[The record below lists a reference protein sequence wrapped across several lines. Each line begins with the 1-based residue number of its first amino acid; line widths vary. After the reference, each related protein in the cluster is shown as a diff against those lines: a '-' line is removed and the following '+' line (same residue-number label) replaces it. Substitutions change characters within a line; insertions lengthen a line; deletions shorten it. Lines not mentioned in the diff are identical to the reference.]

1 MTLSFPTA
9 TDTTAWEK
17 LQRQQK
23 TQKDMFYSQSVK
35 RKRKRQLNKTAH
47 LNLQFTKEEYLQ

>member
-9 TDTTAWEK
+9 ADTATWEE

-47 LNLQFTKEEYLQ
+47 VNLQFTKEECLQ